1 MATWDDVI
9 AIGERFPGVEVTT
22 SWGRPALKAAGKFMC
37 SIREDPDA
45 FVFRVLDVPDQQAL
59 VQGEP
64 DVFFTTPHYDGWPY
78 VLVRLTP
85 SASSSSRR
93 WSRTRGGFARPRS
106 WSRSTKRLE
115 VPPGSSLRRSSSPS
129 RSLRHG

>member
-9 AIGERFPGVEVTT
+9 AIGERFPGVEVST

-78 VLVRLTP
+78 VLVRLDTVTP
-85 SASSSSRR
+85 AQLEELVEDAWRIRASKKLV
-93 WSRTRGGFARPRS
+93 TQYENATPR
-106 WSRSTKRLE
+106 
-115 VPPGSSLRRSSSPS
+115 
-129 RSLRHG
+129 